1 MADPLPKSLSTS
13 AQIVHILII
22 AGDHVEPE
30 IMKESL
36 RVLRTVE
43 VTSQGRLKFELNHQ
57 SAGGCSIDEYG
68 TPTTDEVLQMAKEE
82 SDAVLLGSIGG
93 PEW

>member
-57 SAGGCSIDEYG
+57 FAGGCSIDEYG